1 MAVMKTEFSRRNQ
14 VRKQNKGVP
23 AANPQQVID
32 RLAERWAEANRQ
44 PADCKL
50 GLEPPRRRG
59 SGCSA
64 CTALQE
70 FELDQEVAQLINAGA
85 FKSTGQCPYQVITSY
100 LIAGLGFGP
109 EAFRARSTG
118 QYRADPVV
126 EIKGALKRIHTVT
139 KATKLTHED
148 IEALSDKDEW
158 WEALHLVF
166 SAEHAL
172 ENALALFRSRPP
184 GKTRSIRGP
193 AGALHIRTVARAMAG
208 AWRALSR
215 HLPAKDNEKFHN
227 LLAVAVATIFGHP
240 AKEPN
245 WESATRTAVEHIKNE
260 AASRT

>member
-1 MAVMKTEFSRRNQ
+1 MKQTTR
-14 VRKQNKGVP
+14 
-23 AANPQQVID
+23 PQQVVD
-32 RLAERWAEANRQ
+32 RLAERWAESNRQ
-44 PADCKL
+44 SKRQPVDCKL

-59 SGCSA
+59 GGCSV
-64 CTALQE
+64 CTAPQE
-70 FELDQEVAQLINAGA
+70 FELDQEVARLINAGA

-100 LIAGLGFGP
+100 LIAGLSFGP

-148 IEALSDKDEW
+148 IEALSDKDDW
-158 WEALHLVF
+158 WEALNLVC

-172 ENALALFRSRPP
+172 GNALALFRSRPP
-184 GKTRSIRGP
+184 GKPRSIRGP
-193 AGALHIRTVARAMAG
+193 AGALHIQTVARAMAD
-208 AWRALSR
+208 AWRALTGR
-215 HLPAKDNEKFHN
+215 LPAKDNEKFHN

-245 WESATRTAVEHIKNE
+245 WESATRTAVERMKNE
-260 AASRT
+260 AASQDLMRGK